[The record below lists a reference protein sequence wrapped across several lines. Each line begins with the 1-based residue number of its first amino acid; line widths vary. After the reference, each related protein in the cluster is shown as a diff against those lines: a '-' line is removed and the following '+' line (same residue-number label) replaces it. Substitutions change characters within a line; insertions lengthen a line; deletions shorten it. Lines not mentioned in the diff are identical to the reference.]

1 MKGLLA
7 FLRVAVVGFALLA
20 GGRAL
25 YRNRDKVKGNWKA
38 IGGSEV
44 LKGYAGR
51 LSVGRLLGS
60 AGSLK
65 NLVGQV
71 ARFK

>member
-25 YRNRDKVKGNWKA
+25 YQNRDKLKGEWKTL
-38 IGGSEV
+38 GGSEALRGV
-44 LKGYAGR
+44 ADNLT
-51 LSVGRLLGS
+51 VGKLLGS

-65 NLVGQV
+65 NLAAQLS
-71 ARFK
+71 RQK